1 MLFLVCGV
9 NAPAKALAVMNQQAA
24 TAEPPWPKDLT
35 QTIASFLSPVDA
47 LALDISGSATRCV
60 MVERNVNS
68 IAGRRFPARSGPDEE
83 LRPHRF
89 FRVELGAC
97 APLRAGETRAQRIVG
112 APRPRVHTVVIT
124 FAWRANVWEES
135 GYNAMVSVVREG
147 GRAPNFEAS
156 WSTDVVCGK
165 EPAPRTRT
173 RDSMEFRPRSG
184 EEYDFWFRVAEGTHL
199 EICGLRVHR
208 LRYR

>member
-1 MLFLVCGV
+1 
-9 NAPAKALAVMNQQAA
+9 MNQQAA
-24 TAEPPWPKDLT
+24 RTAEPPWPKDLT
-35 QTIASFLSPVDA
+35 QTIASFLCPVDA

-60 MVERNVNS
+60 IVERSVNY
-68 IAGRRFPARSGPDEE
+68 IAGRGLPARTGRDEP
-83 LRPHRF
+83 LCPHRF

-97 APLRAGETRAQRIVG
+97 ARLRAGENRAERISG
-112 APRPRVHTVVIT
+112 APRPRVHTVRIT
-124 FAWRANVWEES
+124 WAWRESMWEES
-135 GYNAMVSVVREG
+135 GQKGMVSVVREG

-156 WSTDVVCGK
+156 WSSDVVCGK

-173 RDSMEFRPRSG
+173 RDSMEFRPRAG

-199 EICGLRVHR
+199 WIYGLRIHR

>member
-1 MLFLVCGV
+1 
-9 NAPAKALAVMNQQAA
+9 MNQQAA
-24 TAEPPWPKDLT
+24 RAAEPPWPKDLT
-35 QTIASFLSPVDA
+35 QTIASSLCPVDA

-60 MVERNVNS
+60 MVERCVGYM
-68 IAGRRFPARSGPDEE
+68 AGRRFPARSGPDEE
-83 LRPHRF
+83 LRPHSF

-97 APLRAGETRAQRIVG
+97 APLRAWENRSQRIVG
-112 APRPRVHTVVIT
+112 APRPRVHTVRIT
-124 FAWRANVWEES
+124 FTWRERMWEES

-156 WSTDVVCGK
+156 WSTDVMCAK
-165 EPAPRTRT
+165 EPAPQTRT
-173 RDSMEFRPRSG
+173 RDSMEFRPRAG
-184 EEYDFWFRVAEGTHL
+184 EEYYIWYRVGDGSAL

>member
-1 MLFLVCGV
+1 
-9 NAPAKALAVMNQQAA
+9 MNQQAA

-35 QTIASFLSPVDA
+35 QTIASFLCPVDA
-47 LALDISGSATRCV
+47 LALDISGSAARCV
-60 MVERNVNS
+60 MVERCVGYM
-68 IAGRRFPARSGPDEE
+68 AGRGFPARSGPDEE
-83 LRPHRF
+83 LRPRRS

-97 APLRAGETRAQRIVG
+97 APLRAGENRAQRIVG
-112 APRPRVHTVVIT
+112 APRPRVHTVGIT
-124 FAWRANVWEES
+124 FTWRESMWEES
-135 GYNAMVSVVREG
+135 GQNGMLCVVRNG

-165 EPAPRTRT
+165 EPAPRSRT
-173 RDSMEFRPRSG
+173 RESMEFRPRAG

-199 EICGLRVHR
+199 WIYGLRVHR

>member
-1 MLFLVCGV
+1 
-9 NAPAKALAVMNQQAA
+9 MNQQATR

-35 QTIASFLSPVDA
+35 QTIASFLCPVDA

-60 MVERNVNS
+60 IVERCVNS

-89 FRVELGAC
+89 FRIELGAC
-97 APLRAGETRAQRIVG
+97 APLRAGEKRAQRIDG
-112 APRPRVHTVVIT
+112 APRPRVHTVRIT

-184 EEYDFWFRVAEGTHL
+184 EEYDFWFRVGVGSHL

>member
-1 MLFLVCGV
+1 
-9 NAPAKALAVMNQQAA
+9 MNKQA
-24 TAEPPWPKDLT
+24 TRPAEPPWPKDLT

-97 APLRAGETRAQRIVG
+97 APLRAGENRAQRIVG

>member
-1 MLFLVCGV
+1 
-9 NAPAKALAVMNQQAA
+9 MNQQAKR

-35 QTIASFLSPVDA
+35 QTIASSLCPVDA

-60 MVERNVNS
+60 MVERCVGYM
-68 IAGRRFPARSGPDEE
+68 AGRRFPARFGPDEE
-83 LRPHRF
+83 LRPHSF
-89 FRVELGAC
+89 FRVELGAW
-97 APLRAGETRAQRIVG
+97 APLRAWENRAQRIVG
-112 APRPRVHTVVIT
+112 APRPRVHTVGIT
-124 FAWRANVWEES
+124 FAWRESMWEES
-135 GYNAMVSVVREG
+135 GQKGMVSVVREG
-147 GRAPNFEAS
+147 GRAPNFEAP

-173 RDSMEFRPRSG
+173 RGSMEFRPRAG

-199 EICGLRVHR
+199 WIYGLRAHR

>member
-1 MLFLVCGV
+1 
-9 NAPAKALAVMNQQAA
+9 MNQQAA

-35 QTIASFLSPVDA
+35 QTIASFLCPVDA
-47 LALDISGSATRCV
+47 LALDISGSAARCV
-60 MVERNVNS
+60 MVERCVGYM
-68 IAGRRFPARSGPDEE
+68 AGRGFPARSGPDEE
-83 LRPHRF
+83 LRPRRS

-97 APLRAGETRAQRIVG
+97 APLRAGENRAQRIVG
-112 APRPRVHTVVIT
+112 APRPRVHTVRIT

-165 EPAPRTRT
+165 EPAPRSRA
-173 RDSMEFRPRSG
+173 RDSMEFRPRAG

-199 EICGLRVHR
+199 WIYGLRVHR

>member
-1 MLFLVCGV
+1 
-9 NAPAKALAVMNQQAA
+9 MNQQAA

-60 MVERNVNS
+60 MVERCVNS
-68 IAGRRFPARSGPDEE
+68 IAGRRFPARFGPDEE

-97 APLRAGETRAQRIVG
+97 APLRAGENRAQRIDG
-112 APRPRVHTVVIT
+112 APRPRVHTVRIT
-124 FAWRANVWEES
+124 FTWRANVWEES

-156 WSTDVVCGK
+156 WSSDVVCGK

-173 RDSMEFRPRSG
+173 RDSMEFRPRAG

-199 EICGLRVHR
+199 WIYGLRIHR

>member
-1 MLFLVCGV
+1 MRSIVCT
-9 NAPAKALAVMNQQAA
+9 APDPAKALAVMNQQAA

-97 APLRAGETRAQRIVG
+97 APLRAGENRAQRIVG
-112 APRPRVHTVVIT
+112 APRPRVHTVRIT
-124 FAWRANVWEES
+124 FAWRA
-135 GYNAMVSVVREG
+135 M
-147 GRAPNFEAS
+147 
-156 WSTDVVCGK
+156 
-165 EPAPRTRT
+165 PRT
-173 RDSMEFRPRSG
+173 EN
-184 EEYDFWFRVAEGTHL
+184 GTGHK
-199 EICGLRVHR
+199 
-208 LRYR
+208 

>member
-1 MLFLVCGV
+1 
-9 NAPAKALAVMNQQAA
+9 MNQQAA

-35 QTIASFLSPVDA
+35 QTIASFLCPVDA

-97 APLRAGETRAQRIVG
+97 APLRAGENRAQRIVG

-156 WSTDVVCGK
+156 WSSDVVCGK

-173 RDSMEFRPRSG
+173 RDSMEFRPRAG
-184 EEYDFWFRVAEGTHL
+184 EDYDFWFRVAEGTHL

>member
-1 MLFLVCGV
+1 
-9 NAPAKALAVMNQQAA
+9 MNQQAA

-60 MVERNVNS
+60 TVERNVNS

-97 APLRAGETRAQRIVG
+97 APLRAGENRAQRIVG

-156 WSTDVVCGK
+156 WSTDVMCAK

-173 RDSMEFRPRSG
+173 RDSMEFRPRAG
-184 EEYDFWFRVAEGTHL
+184 EDYDFWFRVAEGTHL

>member
-1 MLFLVCGV
+1 
-9 NAPAKALAVMNQQAA
+9 MNQQAA

-35 QTIASFLSPVDA
+35 QTIASFLCPVDA

-97 APLRAGETRAQRIVG
+97 APLRAGENRAQRIVG

>member
-1 MLFLVCGV
+1 
-9 NAPAKALAVMNQQAA
+9 MNQQAA

-97 APLRAGETRAQRIVG
+97 APLRAGENRAQRIVG
-112 APRPRVHTVVIT
+112 APRPRVHTVRIT

-173 RDSMEFRPRSG
+173 RDSMEFRPRAG

-199 EICGLRVHR
+199 WIYGLRVHR

>member
-1 MLFLVCGV
+1 
-9 NAPAKALAVMNQQAA
+9 MNQQAA

-68 IAGRRFPARSGPDEE
+68 IAGRRFPARCGPDEE

-97 APLRAGETRAQRIVG
+97 APLRAGEKRAQRIVG
-112 APRPRVHTVVIT
+112 APRPRVHTVRIT
-124 FAWRANVWEES
+124 FAWRESMWEES
-135 GYNAMVSVVREG
+135 GQKGMVSVVREG

-173 RDSMEFRPRSG
+173 RDSMEFRPRAG
-184 EEYDFWFRVAEGTHL
+184 EEYNFWYRVDVGSTL
-199 EICGLRVHR
+199 WIFGLQVHR
-208 LRYR
+208 LKYR

>member
-1 MLFLVCGV
+1 MKSY
-9 NAPAKALAVMNQQAA
+9 ARI
-24 TAEPPWPKDLT
+24 DL
-35 QTIASFLSPVDA
+35 
-47 LALDISGSATRCV
+47 
-60 MVERNVNS
+60 
-68 IAGRRFPARSGPDEE
+68 
-83 LRPHRF
+83 F

-97 APLRAGETRAQRIVG
+97 APLRAGENRAQRIVG

-147 GRAPNFEAS
+147 GRAPNFEAP

-199 EICGLRVHR
+199 WIYGLRIHR

>member
-1 MLFLVCGV
+1 
-9 NAPAKALAVMNQQAA
+9 MNQQAA

-47 LALDISGSATRCV
+47 LALDISGSAARCV
-60 MVERNVNS
+60 MVERCVGYM
-68 IAGRRFPARSGPDEE
+68 AGRGFPARSGPDEE
-83 LRPHRF
+83 LRPRRS

-97 APLRAGETRAQRIVG
+97 APLRAGENRAQRIVG
-112 APRPRVHTVVIT
+112 APRPRVHTVGIT
-124 FAWRANVWEES
+124 FTWRESMWEES
-135 GYNAMVSVVREG
+135 GQNGMLCVVRDG

-156 WSTDVVCGK
+156 WSTDVMCAK

-173 RDSMEFRPRSG
+173 RDSMEFRPRAG
-184 EEYDFWFRVAEGTHL
+184 EDYDFWFRVAEGTHL
-199 EICGLRVHR
+199 WIYGLRVHR